1 MQVGI
6 LCSFNCRVIF
16 APQLHSPPCSVS
28 CFFANCASACHNEN
42 IIAELIEFFK
52 CCDILKFMEIIFLI
66 VILIFSIVLHEVSH
80 GVVANALGDPTA
92 KLAGRLTL
100 NPIPHLDLMGSIIL
114 PLILVILPG
123 NFIIGW
129 AKPVP
134 VNPFNLRGKY
144 ASALV
149 GLAGPG
155 SNLAIAL
162 VFGLALRFLP
172 IFEFNQALFFI
183 LGFIV
188 YLNILLA
195 VFNLIPIP
203 PLDGSHILFTF
214 LPRSYD
220 HIKIFLARYGI
231 FLMLFLIFF
240 FFSFILFV
248 VNLIFEPLTSISLF
262 QFLRAFSIYFSG

>member
-1 MQVGI
+1 
-6 LCSFNCRVIF
+6 
-16 APQLHSPPCSVS
+16 
-28 CFFANCASACHNEN
+28 
-42 IIAELIEFFK
+42 
-52 CCDILKFMEIIFLI
+52 MEIIFLI
-66 VILIFSIVLHEVSH
+66 AILIFSIVLHEVSH
-80 GVVANALGDPTA
+80 GMVANALGDPTA

-100 NPIPHLDLMGSIIL
+100 NPIPHLDPIGSVIL
-114 PLILVILPG
+114 PLILAILPG

-144 ASALV
+144 GSALV
-149 GLAGPG
+149 SLAGPG

-162 VFGLALRFLP
+162 VFGLALRFFP
-172 IFEFNQALFFI
+172 IAEFNPALFLIF
-183 LGFIV
+183 GFIV

-203 PLDGSHILFTF
+203 PLDGSHILFNF

-231 FLMLFLIFF
+231 FFMLFLIFF

-248 VNLIFEPLTSISLF
+248 VNLIFEPLVGISVF
-262 QFLRAFSIYFSG
+262 KFLNAFGLYFSG